1 MEIFIWTCENIRKQ
15 PDGLPVIDDH
25 VWHIII
31 RGYGEPDQSS
41 DVFTTLCNYA
51 GIRAFYAL
59 AHTQDQKNLLPL
71 SFVKI
76 RNKWVIFDPYR
87 KVYFKDRNGG
97 IADIGALKN
106 NNWVIH
112 TRGEQPDINYSPYL
126 KELPSVIEASL
137 IRDSIQSPLN
147 RLLFE
152 IKKRTRLKT
161 GR

>member
-59 AHTQDQKNLLPL
+59 ASYAGSKNLTT
-71 SFVKI
+71 SF
-76 RNKWVIFDPYR
+76 F
-87 KVYFKDRNGG
+87 
-97 IADIGALKN
+97 L
-106 NNWVIH
+106 
-112 TRGEQPDINYSPYL
+112 
-126 KELPSVIEASL
+126 
-137 IRDSIQSPLN
+137 
-147 RLLFE
+147 
-152 IKKRTRLKT
+152 
-161 GR
+161 